1 MLTSPL
7 SPFNRDRHQ
16 ARETNCPKRRFTA
29 KHLAVRKR
37 ERSSRER
44 SRDEFD
50 GLLRAYTPR
59 PADLMVELNQCLIR
73 AWMQVSK

>member
-1 MLTSPL
+1 MSAAAGSACARAVLPL
-7 SPFNRDRHQ
+7 PSEAAVD
-16 ARETNCPKRRFTA
+16 ARF
-29 KHLAVRKR
+29 H
-37 ERSSRER
+37 
-44 SRDEFD
+44 